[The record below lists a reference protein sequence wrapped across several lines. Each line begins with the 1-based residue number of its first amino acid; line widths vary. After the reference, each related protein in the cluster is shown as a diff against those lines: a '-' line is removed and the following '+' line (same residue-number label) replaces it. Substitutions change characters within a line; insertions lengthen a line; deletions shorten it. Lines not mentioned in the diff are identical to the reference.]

1 MHRLRNT
8 FTRSRTPT
16 GAEMKTQ
23 SSLEVPKQVR
33 SASFDEIQLEA
44 QRSLSGAPPEESSM
58 SSVGNLLL
66 QVPQTAPGQRSRSF
80 DLAGS
85 ASDEG
90 SAVAAAFLDVPKRF
104 QRRKSS
110 SKTPPPCIHC
120 LYLEEYRRL
129 IGVEQRL
136 YYDSEEYQ
144 AYAGYYTSSSCSSD
158 DDDDDDDG
166 DGEEDATAA
175 AAAAADAAGV
185 AGGAAGGGAAGGSGG
200 TTTADSKTQGD
211 DEAVAGPSTESVNRV
226 AAVGLTAGAGADNLD
241 DGYYNFDYFYDD
253 DDDDDDDDEDDEDE
267 PVEQD
272 DDDDSDSDAKRRKE
286 RRAPTA
292 TTPTTG
298 TETASFGLEAP
309 AYDYASLFQRVS
321 PRRRPRV
328 DCECDT
334 GAVATTLLEPTP
346 AITLTLTTTKAD
358 DEVEPNRDGGNV
370 THTTGEIALMLPH
383 HDDPQPEQQQQ
394 QQQQQQQVT
403 GEPEADP
410 ATGEAVVVTT
420 ELPSNRTR
428 RRSISR
434 QEAIIVEPTGSSLEN
449 VSGTSESRPTSPT
462 PPPPPQPTTIIGVIV
477 DDPLDNQARPPQR
490 GRAASMGPSVGAAPS
505 SSFASPP
512 PLPPYP
518 CQQPP
523 APPVPPRPG
532 VPVPLESPPPV
543 ARIITTTVTASSTTA
558 ADFVRDIYLQV
569 PDLKRD
575 RAASVDSCF
584 AKVTGAKTEELQPPA
599 DGVACLNL
607 LTVPSSGAVRSRSV
621 DIVLPTEEQARYKAL
636 ALAGPSGSGAASGGG
651 PGPSN
656 ANVTAAATA
665 SIALPPGVRG

>member
-44 QRSLSGAPPEESSM
+44 QRASGQQRSLSVAGAGSSTADDGGSGGM
-58 SSVGNLLL
+58 PGVGSLLL

-144 AYAGYYTSSSCSSD
+144 AYVDYTSSSCSSG

-166 DGEEDATAA
+166 DDEADEAGGEEDGTD
-175 AAAAADAAGV
+175 ADAAGTV
-185 AGGAAGGGAAGGSGG
+185 LRVRGTHEEEEEQVEGGAG
-200 TTTADSKTQGD
+200 TSI
-211 DEAVAGPSTESVNRV
+211 NRV
-226 AAVGLTAGAGADNLD
+226 AAVGLAGPSGGPEETRTHFT
-241 DGYYNFDYFYDD
+241 DGYYDYDYYY
-253 DDDDDDDDEDDEDE
+253 DDDEDEEEDETEEAEPDEDNE
-267 PVEQD
+267 QHCTTTTTTTIAAIATTKVEQ
-272 DDDDSDSDAKRRKE
+272 KKE
-286 RRAPTA
+286 AELT
-292 TTPTTG
+292 
-298 TETASFGLEAP
+298 FGLEAP

-328 DCECDT
+328 DGE
-334 GAVATTLLEPTP
+334 GSTLLSPP
-346 AITLTLTTTKAD
+346 ASVASPCRITLTLSPTKP
-358 DEVEPNRDGGNV
+358 DEEED
-370 THTTGEIALMLPH
+370 
-383 HDDPQPEQQQQ
+383 QQQQ
-394 QQQQQQQVT
+394 QQQQSQQTELRTAEIALMLPVD
-403 GEPEADP
+403 GGSSELGAV
-410 ATGEAVVVTT
+410 GEAHDTRPPPLPVTV
-420 ELPSNRTR
+420 EPAEDGVEPPAPSRTR

-449 VSGTSESRPTSPT
+449 VSNASESRPTT
-462 PPPPPQPTTIIGVIV
+462 PPRPVPDIHTSS
-477 DDPLDNQARPPQR
+477 DELDCQQQQQQRDRAAQR
-490 GRAASMGPSVGAAPS
+490 GRAASMGPILAGATVR
-505 SSFASPP
+505 
-512 PLPPYP
+512 
-518 CQQPP
+518 P
-523 APPVPPRPG
+523 APPQ
-532 VPVPLESPPPV
+532 ESPPPS
-543 ARIITTTVTASSTTA
+543 AGPTVQLPPSAATSQA

-584 AKVTGAKTEELQPPA
+584 TKVTGAKTEELQPPP
-599 DGVACLNL
+599 DGACLNL
-607 LTVPSSGAVRSRSV
+607 LAVPSSGAVRSRSV

-636 ALAGPSGSGAASGGG
+636 ALAGPAGSAGQQGGGGSGGG
-651 PGPSN
+651 PV
-656 ANVTAAATA
+656 AHLA
-665 SIALPPGVRG
+665 PGIIRG